1 MGSEGPRL
9 ERAQA
14 FSWAFAVAESL
25 CCTGLGPL
33 EGPEGQTRVRP
44 RQLPMH
50 QRLRRRLKAFGEEA
64 ALTKP
69 DVLHKGYFLYLLLG
83 KSHFK
88 DLCCLEAKLF
98 FLSMECSFLLFH
110 HED

>member
-1 MGSEGPRL
+1 MGSEEPWL

-14 FSWAFAVAESL
+14 FSWACAGAESL
-25 CCTGLGPL
+25 CRVGLGPL
-33 EGPEGQTRVRP
+33 EGPEGQPGVIS

-50 QRLRRRLKAFGEEA
+50 QRLRRRLKAVREEA
-64 ALTKP
+64 ALTKL

-88 DLCCLEAKLF
+88 DLCYLEAKLF

>member
-1 MGSEGPRL
+1 MPRGAGATGGPR
-9 ERAQA
+9 RAA
-14 FSWAFAVAESL
+14 W
-25 CCTGLGPL
+25 
-33 EGPEGQTRVRP
+33 GQTSLAAV
-44 RQLPMH
+44 H
-50 QRLRRRLKAFGEEA
+50 QRLRRRLKAVGEEA
-64 ALTKP
+64 ALTKL

-98 FLSMECSFLLFH
+98 FWSMECSFLLFH

>member
-1 MGSEGPRL
+1 
-9 ERAQA
+9 
-14 FSWAFAVAESL
+14 
-25 CCTGLGPL
+25 
-33 EGPEGQTRVRP
+33 
-44 RQLPMH
+44 MH

-98 FLSMECSFLLFH
+98 FCQWNAVFYYFIMRTNTDAAISFFD
-110 HED
+110 ERTD